1 MENKLTQIYYGQG
14 KGKTTAAVGIGIRA
28 IGNEKKVIMIQF
40 MKADSSGECKVLKS
54 LEPYF
59 KVFHFERKRD
69 INWQLTGEEILELQS
84 ETMNAL
90 KFASKVMDTGEC
102 DVLILDEILN
112 SVEWGVISEEQVC
125 EVIDN
130 KSSDVELILTGR
142 KLPLSVAE
150 KADYIS
156 RVEDIKRPNNEII
169 K

>member
-28 IGNEKKVIMIQF
+28 IGNEQKVIMIQF
-40 MKADSSGECKVLKS
+40 MKADGSGECKVLKN

-59 KVFHFERKRD
+59 KVFHFERKREL
-69 INWQLTGEEILELQS
+69 NWQLTGEEMAELQS
-84 ETMNAL
+84 ETLNAL

-112 SVEWGVISEEQVC
+112 SVEWGVISEEQIC
-125 EVIDN
+125 ELIES

-142 KLPLSVAE
+142 KLPLSIAD
-150 KADYIS
+150 KADYIIK
-156 RVEDIKRPNNEII
+156 VDDIKKPNSELI
-169 K
+169 